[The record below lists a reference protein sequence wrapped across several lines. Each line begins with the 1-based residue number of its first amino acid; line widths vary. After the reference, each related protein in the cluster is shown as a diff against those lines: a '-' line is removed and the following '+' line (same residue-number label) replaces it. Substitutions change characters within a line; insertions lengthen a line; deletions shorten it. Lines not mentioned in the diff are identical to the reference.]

1 MRVRIDGLTG
11 ISRTAALLLVCDMEG
26 KLLWSGHLPYVIR
39 SWELTTEGRLQI
51 EFWETLKPRYGWS
64 CSLALA
70 RRCRKSVPLKPLL
83 RKLRKLRC
91 RKKSNRSRYP
101 AQRAAA
107 AERFPSPEFTSQH
120 TSSFA
125 ITAKRQPLT

>member
-11 ISRTAALLLVCDMEG
+11 INKAAAFLIVCEMQG
-26 KLLWSGHLPYVIR
+26 KLLWNGHLPYVIR
-39 SWELTTEGRLQI
+39 SWELNTEGRLQI
-51 EFWETLKPRYGWS
+51 EFGVTLKPRYGWS
-64 CSLALA
+64 WGLALA

-91 RKKSNRSRYP
+91 KKSNRSRSP

-107 AERFPSPEFTSQH
+107 AERF
-120 TSSFA
+120 
-125 ITAKRQPLT
+125 R